1 MTSPSASRPLR
12 LVRAFVAAC
21 AAALPLLASAQA
33 ISIQTPQLPA
43 RGEAGP
49 GATQAAYGQQP
60 GPQAGAQ
67 PAQGTQPG
75 RAPSPQPAAGPQPA
89 HGQQPGSA
97 AQPSAWGQQQQPAW
111 GQPQQPGWGQQP
123 APQSGWGQGQPG
135 AGQAAAQAPQAPA
148 SPLQQQR
155 RAGGAHGQYA
165 GDANAGGPGQ
175 VAMVAPTPSA
185 PGGTCRVQPSP
196 DRQSMSLLG
205 PDGQPRRHLPL
216 GDFRVQ
222 QVVHSPDGMW
232 AVAYTKLRGE
242 PQFAA
247 MTLDLT
253 RCETTNT
260 VDLPAAGEAVR
271 FEADSAIVQM
281 TQGERRL
288 RLASTRVR

>member
-1 MTSPSASRPLR
+1 MTSLISFRPM
-12 LVRAFVAAC
+12 RALVAAS
-21 AAALPLLASAQA
+21 AAALPLLAAAQA
-33 ISIQTPQLPA
+33 IFIQTPQLPA
-43 RGEAGP
+43 RGAAGQ
-49 GATQAAYGQQP
+49 GAPQAAYGQQP
-60 GPQAGAQ
+60 GPQAATQ
-67 PAQGTQPG
+67 PAQGTPAG
-75 RAPSPQPAAGPQPA
+75 RAPGAQPAYGAQPA
-89 HGQQPGSA
+89 PA
-97 AQPSAWGQQQQPAW
+97 AQPPTWGQPQQQPTW

-123 APQSGWGQGQPG
+123 SAQPGWGQGQPG
-135 AGQAAAQAPQAPA
+135 GGQTAAQAPQALA
-148 SPLQQQR
+148 SSMQQQQR
-155 RAGGAHGQYA
+155 RSAGAHGYA
-165 GDANAGGPGQ
+165 SEPNAGGPAQ

-185 PGGTCRVQPSP
+185 PGGTCRAQPSP

-260 VDLPAAGEAVR
+260 VDLPAAGEDVR
-271 FEADSAIVQM
+271 FEGDSAVLQLA
-281 TQGERRL
+281 QGERRV
-288 RLASTRVR
+288 RLASARVR

>member
-1 MTSPSASRPLR
+1 MTSLISFRPVR
-12 LVRAFVAAC
+12 PVRPIRAFVAAC
-21 AAALPLLASAQA
+21 AAAASTLAAAQA

-43 RGEAGP
+43 RGDAGQSAP
-49 GATQAAYGQQP
+49 QAAYGQQA
-60 GPQAGAQ
+60 GPQAATH
-67 PAQGTQPG
+67 PAQGTQAG
-75 RAPSPQPAAGPQPA
+75 RAPSAQSAYGAQPAP
-89 HGQQPGSA
+89 A
-97 AQPSAWGQQQQPAW
+97 AQPSTWGQPQQQPNW

-123 APQSGWGQGQPG
+123 SAQPGWGQGQPG
-135 AGQAAAQAPQAPA
+135 GGQTAAQAPQALA
-148 SPLQQQR
+148 SPMQQQQR
-155 RAGGAHGQYA
+155 RPAVAHGSYA
-165 GDANAGGPGQ
+165 SDPNASGQGQ

-185 PGGTCRVQPSP
+185 PGGTCRAQPSP

-222 QVVHSPDGMW
+222 LVVHSPDGMW

-260 VDLPAAGEAVR
+260 LDLPAAGEDVR
-271 FEADSAIVQM
+271 FEGDSAVLQLAK
-281 TQGERRL
+281 GERRV